1 MADEILELLY
11 CRHRGIVRP
20 SFSPFSLL
28 ALSVWRDVV
37 WFSDGCSGGLGGWGG
52 AEGAVNA
59 PCLGP
64 WGRQNRSVG
73 GAE

>member
-28 ALSVWRDVV
+28 ALSVWRGVV
-37 WFSDGCSGGLGGWGG
+37 WFSDGCSGGGG
-52 AEGAVNA
+52 AEGALNA